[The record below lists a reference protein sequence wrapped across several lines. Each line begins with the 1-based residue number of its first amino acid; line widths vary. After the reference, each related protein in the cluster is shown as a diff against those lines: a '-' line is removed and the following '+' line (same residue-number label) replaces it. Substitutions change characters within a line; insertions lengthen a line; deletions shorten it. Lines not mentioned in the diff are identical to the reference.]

1 MVDAY
6 DRLHTLEKRKM
17 SKSRAYY
24 FGNMYLSAIQQG
36 IQALHCTSE
45 MYLKY
50 HPKGTFDVDA
60 VRKSADLYEWGDS
73 QKTVVLMNGGDCGAL
88 AGVAEL
94 MSKEDNPYAWAD
106 WHEGVPDLNGALTCV
121 GIILPARIYES
132 AKELRRP
139 PRYRVKDMIATDLTE
154 WELVFINMLN
164 GCRLA

>member
-1 MVDAY
+1 M
-6 DRLHTLEKRKM
+6 K
-17 SKSRAYY
+17 RAYY

-50 HPKGTFDVDA
+50 RNRDLDTDTRA
-60 VRKSADLYEWGDS
+60 ADLIEWGEYR
-73 QKTVVLMNGGDCGAL
+73 KTVVLMNGGDCAAL
-88 AGVAEL
+88 TDVAML
-94 MSKEDNPYAWAD
+94 LSKEDNPYAWAE
-106 WHEGVPDLNGALTCV
+106 WSEGVPDLNGALTCV

-139 PRYRVKDMIATDLTE
+139 PRYRDKSMISTDLTE
-154 WELVFINMLN
+154 WELTFINLLN

>member
-1 MVDAY
+1 M
-6 DRLHTLEKRKM
+6 
-17 SKSRAYY
+17 SRAYY
-24 FGNMYLSAIQQG
+24 FGNMYLSPIQQG

-50 HPKGTFDVDA
+50 SREDSTVRNDLFNWGQFD
-60 VRKSADLYEWGDS
+60 
-73 QKTVVLMNGGDCGAL
+73 KTVVLMNGGDCGAL
-88 AGVAEL
+88 AGISEL

-121 GIILPARIYES
+121 GIILPPRIYNS